1 MNVRQAKKVCR
12 RSHRGPKAKAYLLK
26 IKPTT
31 YSKALDWACRCII
44 LRERRKRIE
53 VAE

>member
-1 MNVRQAKKVCR
+1 MNARQAKKVCT
-12 RSHRGPKAKAYLLK
+12 RSHRGPKSKAYFSK
-26 IKPTT
+26 IKLTT

-44 LRERRKRIE
+44 LRERRKRIG